1 MKLRYFLGKV
11 KRFLLLSIANILYKK
26 EKIIDNK
33 IIFSNFYGKGYGEIP
48 KYIAEKI
55 IEENKKN
62 NEKWGL
68 VWLVQNNKEKF
79 PKEIKTVK
87 TGTLKAL
94 YEYKT
99 AKIWVDN
106 IRTSFKPDKKEEQI
120 YLQTWH
126 GSFPIKKIE
135 KDTERTLSAD
145 YIKTAKKDGEVIDAI
160 LVDSYFQEQIYKRA
174 FWLNKN
180 VEYLRFGSP
189 RTDFLINNQNNKNL
203 KEKIKKELK
212 IENKKIVLYAPTFR
226 DNESIEGY
234 KLEFENIIETFE
246 KKYKEEF
253 LILIKLHPNAT
264 KFEDIFKYSTKI
276 LNFNFYSDIQLLSLI
291 ADILITDY
299 SSIFFDFIILKKPIF
314 ISAFDFKDYLKNR
327 EIYDV
332 IYQFPFNVSYN
343 NEELLK
349 DIDNFN
355 EENYIQKIEKYLKKN
370 IYYNNGDSAE
380 KIHEWLKNKMINK

>member
-68 VWLVQNNKEKF
+68 VWLIQNKKEKF

-189 RTDFLINNQNNKNL
+189 RTDFLINNQNNENL

-332 IYQFPFNVSYN
+332 IYQLPFNVSYN

>member
-68 VWLVQNNKEKF
+68 VWLVQNKKEKF

-189 RTDFLINNQNNKNL
+189 RTDFLINNQNNENL

-332 IYQFPFNVSYN
+332 IYQLPFNVSYN